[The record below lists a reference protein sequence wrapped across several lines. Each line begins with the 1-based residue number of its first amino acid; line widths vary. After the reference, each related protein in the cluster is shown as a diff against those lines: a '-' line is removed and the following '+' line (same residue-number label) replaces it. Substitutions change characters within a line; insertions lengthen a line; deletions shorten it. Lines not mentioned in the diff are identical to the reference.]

1 MMLRVRV
8 PALSPLRWAS
18 LAGLVLMGCLLLT
31 PWRTRS
37 PDAALLAAA
46 GEVCVVAPPIP
57 YDPKSGLGLHTPR
70 PVPADA
76 RCPVCGMYPARS
88 REWAAQVIFDNGDTQ
103 FFDSPLSLFIY
114 LQDVGHY
121 TRGRRA
127 GEIAASYVSDADS
140 GAWISAADAVYVS
153 GSTATG
159 PMRAGNLPAFT
170 SAAAAQRFASVRGGL
185 LLEARQIS
193 PQLLQDLNGRRRHA
207 HDAAEATLKL
217 P

>member
-1 MMLRVRV
+1 MILRV
-8 PALSPLRWAS
+8 PALSPLFWAS
-18 LAGLVLMGCLLLT
+18 LAGLVLMVCLLLT
-31 PWRTRS
+31 PRRTAS

-46 GEVCVVAPPIP
+46 GEVCVVAPPTP
-57 YDPKSGLGLHTPR
+57 YDPKSGLGLHAPR
-70 PVPADA
+70 SVPADA
-76 RCPVCGMYPARS
+76 RCPVCGMYPARA

-121 TRGRRA
+121 TRGRQVS
-127 GEIAASYVSDADS
+127 EIAASYVSDADS
-140 GAWISAADAVYVS
+140 GAWIRATDAVYVS
-153 GSTATG
+153 GSSTVG
-159 PMRAGNLPAFT
+159 PMRAGNLPAFS
-170 SAAAAQRFASVRGGL
+170 SAAGAQRFASARGGL

-207 HDAAEATLKL
+207 HDAAAATLKT